1 MLPIIIESLIVF
13 IRKTSNVKEKQV
25 VDATVNDGEARTTV
39 TGLTSSNGS
48 TQRHSL
54 APRRIRGYIQ
64 VFNGRETSTK
74 DFFFLRSSREFRS
87 CVKVAVD
94 RAPVPNK
101 PTVSVDVEQHFNNN
115 KVLEL

>member
-1 MLPIIIESLIVF
+1 M
-13 IRKTSNVKEKQV
+13 
-25 VDATVNDGEARTTV
+25 DATVSDGAARTTV
-39 TGLTSSNGS
+39 TSLMSSNGS
-48 TQRHSL
+48 TQTHSL
-54 APRRIRGYIQ
+54 ARRQIRGYIQ

-74 DFFFLRSSREFRS
+74 ESSSFLRSSREFRS

-101 PTVSVDVEQHFNNN
+101 PRVSVDVERHFNNN